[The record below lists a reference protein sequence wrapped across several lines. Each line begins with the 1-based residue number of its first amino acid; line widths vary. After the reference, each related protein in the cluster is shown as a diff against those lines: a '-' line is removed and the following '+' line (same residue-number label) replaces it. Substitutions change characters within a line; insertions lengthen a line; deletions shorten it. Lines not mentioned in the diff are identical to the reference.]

1 MMNGEIFNIQR
12 FCTHDGP
19 GIRTVVFMKGCPLDC
34 AWCHNPESKSFRRQI
49 MFDEEKC
56 INCGWCKKICKS
68 GAHMLENNKHT
79 FIRGNCRLCMN
90 CTQICPT
97 GALEKCGE
105 IKTVEEILEV
115 CMRDTEFY
123 NQSGGGITLSGGE
136 PLYQFDFLLEFL
148 KKAKE
153 MGYTCGAI
161 SMVVDSPISRYCD
174 HVFNYGSH
182 ECGQDVFVC
191 RGVPT
196 SSLFLM
202 LFALEA
208 GLKKQV
214 ITLEDYDAHI
224 NQLNKVTE
232 LMIEVRQKADKWYEN
247 NKKEF
252 YSMKRAMVCGIG
264 PSFGVANEGAL
275 KMEET
280 IGIPSN
286 VYELEEFLHGPTY
299 EIKKDN
305 AVFLVDMDEAS
316 HDRIMTIYKAM
327 FELTDRVYLITN
339 SDEVSGDNVLN
350 IHSDIAE
357 ELRTLLF
364 VIPFQ
369 VLASRVCD
377 DLRIRAITIFN
388 YRSAQLLK
396 TKTD

>member
-1 MMNGEIFNIQR
+1 MNKWMYDCILEA
-12 FCTHDGP
+12 P
-19 GIRTVVFMKGCPLDC
+19 GTCKDIIEKKDVLLKGLIDLYL
-34 AWCHNPESKSFRRQI
+34 SKEF
-49 MFDEEKC
+49 
-56 INCGWCKKICKS
+56 
-68 GAHMLENNKHT
+68 
-79 FIRGNCRLCMN
+79 
-90 CTQICPT
+90 
-97 GALEKCGE
+97 
-105 IKTVEEILEV
+105 EEIV
-115 CMRDTEFY
+115 FVASGSSY
-123 NQSGGGITLSGGE
+123 NIANCAKYAIQKFLKVRVTVINSITFAKYENLYFNKALILCLFQSGRSTNTIAAV
-136 PLYQFDFLLEFL
+136 